1 MAIINSSKL
10 YSPEVWSEIATREF
24 VGKAIVATS
33 PAVLSSDQLSGQPG
47 DTIDFPKWGLLAEMA
62 DIAED
67 DSLVPETLT
76 QSNSKAT
83 IKEAGKAVEFTDKA
97 ALTGIGNIQDEALR
111 QFGILAARKV
121 DSDLIAAASAT
132 VTGGVT
138 YADGSTATDSKPFV
152 LTATGGL
159 TWANIVS
166 AMLLFGDDYDP
177 ADFAGL
183 FINSAQAAAMFTDP
197 QFISAAQT
205 SGGNTLVSG
214 GVLGTLGGLRIFL
227 TNRLT
232 SGKALLLKNNSLGLF
247 YKRRPVVEQDRDI
260 LARTTVIATNLHYAV
275 KRVNDQGVVD
285 ITIPA
290 GA

>member
-1 MAIINSSKL
+1 MATINSTKL
-10 YSPEVWSEIATREF
+10 YSPEVWSAIATREF
-24 VGKAIVATS
+24 KGKAVVGTS

-47 DTIDFPKWGLLAEMA
+47 DTINFPKWGLLSEMA
-62 DIAED
+62 DIAET

-121 DSDLIAAASAT
+121 DSDLIAAATT
-132 VTGGVT
+132 VVKGGVT
-138 YADGSTATDSKPFV
+138 YADGTTAVDSKPYA

-183 FINSAQAAAMFTDP
+183 FINSAQAAAMLTDKD
-197 QFISAAQT
+197 FISAAQT
-205 SGGNTLVSG
+205 SNGNTLVSG
-214 GVLGTLGGLRIFL
+214 GILGSLGGLRIIL
-227 TNRLT
+227 TNRLA

-247 YKRRPVVEQDRDI
+247 YKRHPVVEQDRDI
-260 LARTTVIATNLHYAV
+260 LARTTVISTNLHYAV
-275 KRVNDQGVVD
+275 KRINDEGVVD
-285 ITIPA
+285 ITV